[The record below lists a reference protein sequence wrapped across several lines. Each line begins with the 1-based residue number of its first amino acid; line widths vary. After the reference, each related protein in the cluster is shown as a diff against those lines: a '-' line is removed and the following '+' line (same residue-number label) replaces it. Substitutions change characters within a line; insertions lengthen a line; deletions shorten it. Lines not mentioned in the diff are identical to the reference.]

1 MVKAHE
7 QKADLVKIQSR
18 RYSPDDRN
26 LWRIVSE
33 YFGLVLN
40 NRQGIL
46 SEIKDVMPHSVT
58 FFIFKHIFL
67 QAGEFQVSIF
77 TQDDYSYMRYALQ
90 LAEKARGFTSP
101 NPMVG
106 AVIVKD
112 GRIIGEGY
120 HKKYG
125 DWHAEVNA
133 FDSAEESVEGATM
146 YVTLEPCSHTGKTPP
161 CADKIIEKKI
171 GRVIIG
177 AKDPN
182 PLVSGRGIEKLKN
195 AGIEVSTGLLEEESI
210 KLNEVFMKYIT
221 EKRPFVLYKS
231 AVTLDGKIATYTGK
245 SKWIS
250 NEKAREEVHYLR
262 HCMSGIMVG
271 INTVIADNPMLN
283 CRTEGLT
290 SPVRIIV
297 DSNLRIPTSS
307 NIVQTAGKYRTII
320 ATLQDE
326 DSIKASLLK
335 KMGAEIL
342 RVREYCGRVDL
353 DSLMDNLG
361 SMGIDSILIEGGGTL
376 AFNAFKQG
384 IVDKVIYYISPKI
397 FGGISAKTSV
407 EGDGFAEISRCIKL
421 KSMQAEMLDDNIR
434 ITAYVDKS

>member
-1 MVKAHE
+1 M
-7 QKADLVKIQSR
+7 
-18 RYSPDDRN
+18 
-26 LWRIVSE
+26 
-33 YFGLVLN
+33 
-40 NRQGIL
+40 
-46 SEIKDVMPHSVT
+46 
-58 FFIFKHIFL
+58 
-67 QAGEFQVSIF
+67 SIF
-77 TQDDYSYMRYALQ
+77 TQSDYSYMKYALQ

-106 AVIVKD
+106 AVIVKN

-120 HKKYG
+120 HKRYG

-250 NEKAREEVHYLR
+250 NEKAREEVHYLG
-262 HCMSGIMVG
+262 S
-271 INTVIADNPMLN
+271 D
-283 CRTEGLT
+283 LT
-290 SPVRIIV
+290 CK
-297 DSNLRIPTSS
+297 N
-307 NIVQTAGKYRTII
+307 N
-320 ATLQDE
+320 
-326 DSIKASLLK
+326 
-335 KMGAEIL
+335 
-342 RVREYCGRVDL
+342 
-353 DSLMDNLG
+353 
-361 SMGIDSILIEGGGTL
+361 
-376 AFNAFKQG
+376 
-384 IVDKVIYYISPKI
+384 
-397 FGGISAKTSV
+397 
-407 EGDGFAEISRCIKL
+407 SRL
-421 KSMQAEMLDDNIR
+421 KSQNPDFFKYSSDSRQIQNNRCNASGR
-434 ITAYVDKS
+434 GRYKSVCTKKNGR

>member
-161 CADKIIEKKI
+161 CADRIVKEKI
-171 GRVIIG
+171 GRVVIG

-195 AGIEVSTGLLEEESI
+195 AGIEVRTGLLEKESI
-210 KLNEVFMKYIT
+210 RLNEVFMKYIT

-250 NEKAREEVHYLR
+250 NEKAREEVHMLR
-262 HCMSGIMVG
+262 HYMSGIMVG

-290 SPVRIIV
+290 S
-297 DSNLRIPTSS
+297 
-307 NIVQTAGKYRTII
+307 RTII

-407 EGDGFAEISRCIKL
+407 EGDGFAEISRCVKL